1 MNPLVEVQHL
11 GKRFTR
17 IHGGR
22 VYTLQDT
29 FVRGL
34 FRRQQAETFWAL
46 RDVNFQICTGK
57 MLGIIGGNGAGK
69 TTLLRVLGGVI
80 IADEGSIRING
91 RLSALIDLGTG
102 FHSDLSARDN
112 LFINAIISGLTRRE
126 ARQQYDSIVSFAELE
141 GVMDNPLRTFSSGMQ
156 LRLAFAIAIH
166 IQPEILMVDEVLAV
180 GDARFRK
187 KCLQKIAEFKAA
199 GSAIVLVSHDISM
212 VREMCDEVLW
222 LRQASIAAYGRADE
236 ITDQYVAEMNQDS
249 PAAGSAS
256 GAG

>member
-1 MNPLVEVQHL
+1 MEPLIQVRHL

-22 VYTLQDT
+22 AYTLQET
-29 FVRGL
+29 FVQGL

-46 RDVNFQICTGK
+46 RDIDFQVCAGK

-69 TTLLRVLGGVI
+69 TTLLRVVGGVI
-80 IADEGSIRING
+80 IPDEGSVGISG

-102 FHSDLSARDN
+102 FHSDLSAKDN

-141 GVMDNPLRTFSSGMQ
+141 GVMDNPLRTFSTGMQ

-187 KCLQKIAEFKAA
+187 KCLQKIEQFKAS
-199 GSAIVLVSHDISM
+199 GSAIVLVS
-212 VREMCDEVLW
+212 
-222 LRQASIAAYGRADE
+222 
-236 ITDQYVAEMNQDS
+236 
-249 PAAGSAS
+249 
-256 GAG
+256 